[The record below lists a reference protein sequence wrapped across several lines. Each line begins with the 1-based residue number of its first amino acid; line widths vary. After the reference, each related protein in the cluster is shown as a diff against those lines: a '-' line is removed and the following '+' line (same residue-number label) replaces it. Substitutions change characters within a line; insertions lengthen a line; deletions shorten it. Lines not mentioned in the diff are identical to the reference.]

1 MFSGWFKK
9 KTHVLLQDSKTSKVS
24 SSPAHSLLTAFTW
37 MVLKNAP
44 TPRTRHSP
52 MSSQV
57 PFWKQAWVFLVP
69 LAFGKLTS
77 SPFSREEDKLSENPV
92 WPLPPSASP
101 TSSCLLQP
109 PWPGRT
115 VPRNSLQLES
125 SALPSQPFYLS
136 SSFTSSTVLSLISLD
151 SV

>member
-92 WPLPPSASP
+92 WPLPLRLPPLPVCSNHPGQAGQCHATPSNWRA
-101 TSSCLLQP
+101 
-109 PWPGRT
+109 
-115 VPRNSLQLES
+115 VPFL
-125 SALPSQPFYLS
+125 
-136 SSFTSSTVLSLISLD
+136 LSLSISAQALLPQLFFL
-151 SV
+151 